1 MRSALICWPE
11 TLATHETGSRGTSR
25 SLFSVSF
32 DGIFPGEAHLIDV
45 LQFINDLIDHRVSLL
60 HFDFWV
66 FSLGFNP
73 VANHSQSVA
82 IKTKKDKE

>member
-1 MRSALICWPE
+1 MK
-11 TLATHETGSRGTSR
+11 RGGHQEACYV
-25 SLFSVSF
+25 VSF

-66 FSLGFNP
+66 FCLGFNP

>member
-1 MRSALICWPE
+1 MKRVGHQEA
-11 TLATHETGSRGTSR
+11 RYVV
-25 SLFSVSF
+25 SL

-45 LQFINDLIDHRVSLL
+45 LQFINDLIDHRVGLL

-66 FSLGFNP
+66 FCLGFNP